1 MFRLRDTRKT
11 VRFRGL
17 AFAVSA
23 LPIGKALKRLAG
35 GHGADINAPKFNSC
49 KRFVATRVGGRRSL
63 RPNAESIKSS
73 KNGTPLL
80 PA

>member
-1 MFRLRDTRKT
+1 MICDCGGGMFRLRDTRKT

-35 GHGADINAPKFNSC
+35 GHGADIG
-49 KRFVATRVGGRRSL
+49 GGR
-63 RPNAESIKSS
+63 
-73 KNGTPLL
+73 
-80 PA
+80 